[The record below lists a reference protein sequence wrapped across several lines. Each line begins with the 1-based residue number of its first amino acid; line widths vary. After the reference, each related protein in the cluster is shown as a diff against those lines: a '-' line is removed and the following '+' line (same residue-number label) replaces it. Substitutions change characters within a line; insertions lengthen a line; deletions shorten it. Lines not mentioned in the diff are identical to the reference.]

1 MKDYQIFINGLNL
14 IIYEK
19 LNINV
24 VQLWIKRISAL

>member
-24 VQLWIKRISAL
+24 VQL